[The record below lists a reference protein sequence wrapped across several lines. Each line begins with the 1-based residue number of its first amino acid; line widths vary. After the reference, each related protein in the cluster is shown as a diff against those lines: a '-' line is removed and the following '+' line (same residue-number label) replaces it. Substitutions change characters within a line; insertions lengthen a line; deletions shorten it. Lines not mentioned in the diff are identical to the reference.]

1 METTAFPVSQGCLKM
16 LFFFSFFFY
25 RYLSLILFIFVL
37 NEDFS
42 ILFIGKSLIIAKI
55 IYLFKFF

>member
-16 LFFFSFFFY
+16 LFFFLFFLWIF
-25 RYLSLILFIFVL
+25 IINTFIFVF

-42 ILFIGKSLIIAKI
+42 ILFIGKILIIAKI
-55 IYLFKFF
+55 IYLFNFL

>member
-16 LFFFSFFFY
+16 LFFFLFFLWIF
-25 RYLSLILFIFVL
+25 IINTFIFVF

-42 ILFIGKSLIIAKI
+42 ILFIGKNLIIAKI
-55 IYLFKFF
+55 IYLFNFL